1 MASQTFTIG
10 AESSSGAVR
19 LSWDASVLRGQGYLI
34 DPELVAGGTAAYL
47 AFMEIRSTLAIENSF
62 RTTHD
67 DSEGTTIAGPELT
80 DAWEISSS
88 AFVLSAGGLSL
99 TLKGPNHS
107 DVTSQDDSEPYEW
120 FPDNLAEIG
129 TFLTAYS
136 ALTQDQKDAT
146 TLTLDDGIERTG
158 SAAVSTGAPS
168 VSATASRSTEERT
181 ASASVSTGAPS
192 VAASASRS
200 SAQSRTASSAIST
213 GAPTADTTVSFRG
226 IPLTLSDW
234 DGTGLDEDVLA
245 LIESGPRD
253 SVFGQSPRPV
263 SGSLLDGELGMTD
276 DDVAITRIT
285 IFSSGANVRLNDN
298 DVDLHLGLYF
308 TGDGNDLT
316 IYFQTA
322 EELMSF
328 TVDGNIA
335 TNGGN
340 FVNFSVPSGMRTFLN
355 GITQG
360 DRFIFALARA
370 TAASERT
377 GSSSVETGAPTAA
390 ATGSRTDA
398 QNRTASADAETG
410 APTVTTQASRTTL
423 GTRSAS
429 TEVETGAPNAD
440 TSASRSTEERTASAS
455 AETGAPTT
463 TTSATR
469 TGLGERPADSEVET
483 GATTT
488 TAQGS
493 RSDPQE
499 RTATAASETGSPTV
513 SATGGR
519 VGLGARASTAAVST
533 GATSSEAQGSRS
545 DSQERTGTVAAD
557 TEAPAVSATATRTG
571 IGGRNASSEV
581 DTGSPTATGTGA
593 RTDPQSRSSTVT
605 VELSPLIFSATSER
619 TPPAT
624 VPDAPS
630 NLVETGQTQ
639 SIILIDWIE
648 PSDNGASIIRYEV
661 RIDSSAWTS
670 TGMATTGYRLTGLTP
685 GTAYSITVRAVNSVG
700 DGPASLP
707 LTVQIIVASP
717 PSVPIFP
724 AIQTT
729 GQTSL
734 GIFWT
739 TPESDGGSPILRY
752 EVSVIDEFGNSSPF
766 EATEGPANRHRVRG
780 LSIGHRYSL
789 QLRAVNAAGSS
800 PKTTRIYGTPIRTAT
815 VSVPTGQRLPLIN
828 ADRQSLIV
836 RIADQDV
843 RIHIWWQP
851 SDSGWWA
858 SLEVP
863 VNTPAVSSRRLGLNS
878 GILDRI
884 TDILPGNLVLRE
896 LGSEGLE
903 PGRDAWSRP
912 THGVF
917 WEPR

>member
-10 AESSSGAVR
+10 AATSEFSELLQWAFPDNSGHQVDSA
-19 LSWDASVLRGQGYLI
+19 
-34 DPELVAGGTAAYL
+34 LV
-47 AFMEIRSTLAIENSF
+47 
-62 RTTHD
+62 
-67 DSEGTTIAGPELT
+67 EGTEDQYIRTLSIDARNGISSTFQLDVVDTGTGISATGDLT
-80 DAWEISSS
+80 TAWENYAE
-88 AFVLSAGGLSL
+88 AFVLAAGSISL
-99 TLKGPNHS
+99 TLPG
-107 DVTSQDDSEPYEW
+107 
-120 FPDNLAEIG
+120 PDNSANDASDQVERYVWRLGPADR
-129 TFLTAYS
+129 TAAQAFITAWR
-136 ALTQDQKDAT
+136 ALDSTQKSAT
-146 TLTLDDGIERTG
+146 TLTLDDGVAPPDRPGT
-158 SAAVSTGAPS
+158 AAQSTGAPT

-181 ASASVSTGAPS
+181 AS
-192 VAASASRS
+192 SAV
-200 SAQSRTASSAIST
+200 ST

-245 LIESGPRD
+245 LIEAGARD
-253 SVFGQSPRPV
+253 SVFGQAPRPI
-263 SGSLLDGELGMTD
+263 SGSLLDGEVGMTD
-276 DDVAITRIT
+276 DNIAITRIT
-285 IFSSGANVRLNDN
+285 IFNSGANVRLNDN
-298 DVDLHLGLYF
+298 DAGLHIGLYF

-316 IYFQTA
+316 IYFQTSD
-322 EELMSF
+322 ELMSF

-340 FVNFSVPSGMRTFLN
+340 FVNFSVPTGMRTFLD

-370 TAASERT
+370 AEAPERT
-377 GSSSVETGAPTAA
+377 GSAEAETGAPTTDT
-390 ATGSRTDA
+390 TGSRTDS
-398 QNRTASADAETG
+398 QNRTASASTETG
-410 APTVTTQASRTTL
+410 APTVEATGSRSALGERTASSAVSIGAPTADATGSRT
-423 GTRSAS
+423 
-429 TEVETGAPNAD
+429 APQNRA
-440 TSASRSTEERTASAS
+440 ASAS

-463 TTSATR
+463 TTAATR
-469 TGLGERPADSEVET
+469 TGLGERPASAEVET
-483 GATTT
+483 GSPTA

-499 RTATAASETGSPTV
+499 RTATAEAETGSPTV

-533 GATSSEAQGSRS
+533 GATSAEAQGSRS
-545 DSQERTGTVAAD
+545 DSQERTASADAETGTP
-557 TEAPAVSATATRTG
+557 TVSATATRTG
-571 IGGRNASSEV
+571 IGGRNASAEV
-581 DTGSPTATGTGA
+581 DTGSPTATGTGS
-593 RTDPQSRSSTVT
+593 RTDPQSRSITIT

-619 TPPAT
+619 TPPAA

-639 SIILIDWIE
+639 SVILIDWIA
-648 PSDNGASIIRYEV
+648 PSDNRAAISRYEV
-661 RIDSSAWTS
+661 RIDSGTWTS

-734 GIFWT
+734 DIFWT

-752 EVSVIDEFGNSSPF
+752 EVSVIDEFGNASPF
-766 EATEGPANRHRVRG
+766 EATEGPVNRHRVRG

-815 VSVPTGQRLPLIN
+815 VSVPTGQRLPLID

-836 RIADQDV
+836 RIADQDL

-912 THGVF
+912 THSVF